1 MKKIVRFILC
11 GALLASLLG
20 GGAAQAQGIVNYRF
34 GGLMMD
40 RDGMMSNDMYSLS
53 QVNFGFG
60 TARSMAMAGA
70 FTSLGGDIAAMGIN
84 PAGLGMYRSND
95 VSITPMLSFT
105 SASNNAESWGSNSR
119 NRFAMGNVGA
129 VINLTEGNGSLLSIN
144 LGVGY
149 NRVAD
154 FNYSYGY
161 TSQSA
166 PSLSPYRS
174 IVDAFSRQ
182 MGQGGVFPEGGAL
195 NYDYSTAYYW
205 GGALAYNAY
214 LLDVG
219 RDAAGEYWTSAN
231 SIGVNATT
239 GHTVGMESK
248 GSIGEYDLAIGM
260 NFANKL
266 YVGATLGIQ
275 SVNWKRQIYYGEDYI
290 YTSTPVDSQGEALA
304 YPASMMDY
312 NQAVN
317 ISGVG
322 VNLKLGVIYRPLPSL
337 RIGVALHTPTY
348 YSLERTYQ
356 AYMSSNF
363 NPSGDTT
370 PSLEDLGHNAWE
382 FASPTR
388 FMAGISYSF
397 SRFAVIS
404 VDYER
409 DWYNGMRALNVPEGF
424 DIPTYIYND
433 EFKDNF
439 KGSNTLR
446 VGAEI
451 KPIKFMA
458 LRAGY
463 GIADGALRNNKELYY
478 NRPLNHKTTC
488 ISAGVG
494 FAIGATTIDVA
505 YQSISNSMTDY
516 MLYYAVDGAGNF
528 DTASPTYS
536 TKLKRNYVMLTWGYK
551 F

>member
-1 MKKIVRFILC
+1 M
-11 GALLASLLG
+11 ALIATT
-20 GGAAQAQGIVNYRF
+20 AQAQSPVNYRF

-40 RDGMMSNDMYSLS
+40 RDGMMSNDMYTLS

-70 FTSLGGDIAAMGIN
+70 FTSLGGDISSMGIN

-95 VSITPMLSFT
+95 VSVTPMLSFT
-105 SASNNAESWGSNSR
+105 SASNSAESWGSNSR

-129 VINLTEGNGSLLSIN
+129 VINLKEGSGSLLSLNI
-144 LGVGY
+144 GVGY

-182 MGQGGVFPEGGAL
+182 LGQGGVFPQGGAL

-214 LLDVG
+214 LLDAA
-219 RDAAGEYWTSAN
+219 RDAEGDYWTSAN

-239 GHTVGMESK
+239 GHTVGMESR

-275 SVNWKRQIYYGEDYI
+275 SVNWRRQIYYGEDYI
-290 YTSTPVDSQGEALA
+290 YTSTPVDSQGEALE

-322 VNLKLGVIYRPLPSL
+322 VNLKLGVIYRPIPSL

-348 YSLERTYQ
+348 YALERTYQ

-370 PSLEDLGHNAWE
+370 PSLEDLGSNAWE
-382 FASPTR
+382 FTSPTR

-409 DWYNGMRALNVPEGF
+409 DWYNGMRVVNVPDGF
-424 DIPTYIYND
+424 DIPTHIYNQ

-446 VGAEI
+446 VGAEL
-451 KPIKFMA
+451 KPFKFMA

-463 GIADGALRNNKELYY
+463 GIATGALRNNKALYY
-478 NRPLNHKTTC
+478 NRPLNYKTTC

-494 FAIGATTIDVA
+494 FAIGATTIDLA
-505 YQSISNSMTDY
+505 YQNIDNSMTDY
-516 MLYYAVDGAGNF
+516 MLYYAVDGAGRF

-536 TKLKRNYVMLTWGYK
+536 TKLKRNYIMLTWGYK